1 MWKDRYGSAR
11 LYTNENFMMV
21 TLYYFQ
27 VPLMQLE
34 YLADY
39 LAELSLI
46 EYGMLKYNPSLI
58 AASATFLAKY
68 ILLPREKPWVCIA
81 GNLFYCGVV
90 FLF

>member
-1 MWKDRYGSAR
+1 MF
-11 LYTNENFMMV
+11 TF
-21 TLYYFQ
+21 YYFQ

-46 EYGMLKYNPSLI
+46 EYDMLKYTPSLI

-68 ILLPREKPWVCIA
+68 ILVPMEKPWVCIA
-81 GNLFYCGVV
+81 GNLFI
-90 FLF
+90 